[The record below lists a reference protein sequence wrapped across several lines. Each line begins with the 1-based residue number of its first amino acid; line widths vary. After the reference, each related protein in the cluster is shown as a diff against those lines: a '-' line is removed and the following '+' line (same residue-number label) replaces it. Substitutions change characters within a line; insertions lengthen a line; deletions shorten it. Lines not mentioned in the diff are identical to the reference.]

1 MLNILLI
8 IIASIFFLGIVNRV
22 RSTLS
27 GRKGPGLVQSWLDI
41 YRLTKKQAIYSKVSS
56 FMFQI
61 APSIQFASIICA
73 ILVVPF
79 GNHEAILAFDGD
91 FIFFAYV
98 LAVGKFFMICAALD
112 TGSPFEGMG
121 ANREALYSMLAEP
134 AFFVLMGSFAM
145 LTGHFS
151 FHEIFNNIHFGSFE
165 SFLLGGLATY
175 LLVQIAMVENSRLPV
190 DDPKTHL
197 ELTMVHEV
205 MILDTSGID
214 LAMIATA
221 TTLKFA
227 IYGMLIT
234 NFFLDPTW
242 SEWLKI
248 PIFFTIQA
256 GWAITVALLESF
268 RARARMKRNPLIIF
282 SLTALSILI
291 FFGVLII
298 MNKFML

>member
-1 MLNILLI
+1 M
-8 IIASIFFLGIVNRV
+8 GIVNRV
-22 RSTLS
+22 RSILS
-27 GRKGPGLVQSWLDI
+27 GRKGPNLIQGWVDI
-41 YRLTKKQAIYSKVSS
+41 YRLTKKQGIYSNVTS
-56 FMFQI
+56 FIFQV

-79 GNHEAILAFDGD
+79 DNHQAILAFDGD

-121 ANREALYSMLAEP
+121 ANREALYSMLVEP

-145 LTGHFS
+145 LTGNFS
-151 FHEIFNNIHFGSFE
+151 FHEIYNNIHFGSFE

-205 MILDTSGID
+205 MVLDTSGID
-214 LAMIATA
+214 LAMIVST

-234 NFFLDPTW
+234 NFFLDPAW
-242 SEWLKI
+242 SIWVKI
-248 PIFFTIQA
+248 PIFFLVQA
-256 GWAITVALLESF
+256 CWAVTVGLLESF